1 MMKAKEL
8 REFLDSLPDDT
19 NVAVDDGGLQIVE
32 IDNEGAET
40 GSYIEV
46 GGIRLEDEDED
57 ES

>member
-8 REFLDSLPDDT
+8 REFLDSLPDDA

-32 IDNEGAET
+32 IDDEGVET

-46 GGIRLEDEDED
+46 GGIPLEDEDED

>member
-1 MMKAKEL
+1 MISAKML
-8 REFLDSLPDDT
+8 REFANSLPEDA

-32 IDNEGAET
+32 IDSEGQET

-46 GGIRLEDEDED
+46 GGIPLEDEDED